1 MALAK
6 GLSIYMNGVS
16 LGCAL
21 TSLDATATTDALDST
36 TLCQNY
42 RTYATGI
49 KNGTASAS
57 GIWDYNSTTAD
68 KIHEVFKAA
77 YDSGSENIVTATLE
91 SIASNAVNKDAIL
104 FNATQSSYNVEV
116 QNGQLIMCTA
126 EFQATSGINY
136 GKIIFNAAVNNTTT
150 NGTAINNTVD
160 TTNGGLFQVQVQN
173 PSEYGWTVILQ
184 HSDDN
189 STWVDL
195 ATLTST
201 GTGKKYEAQ
210 SAQVTG
216 TIEQYVRARVT
227 ASTGSITFVAGFA
240 RR

>member
-21 TSLDATATTDALDST
+21 TSLDATGTTEALDST
-36 TLCQNY
+36 TLCQTS
-42 RTYATGI
+42 RTYATGL

-57 GIWDYNSTTAD
+57 GIWNYDQTNLD
-68 KIHEVFKAA
+68 KIHNVFSTA

-91 SIASNAVNKDAIL
+91 SIASSAVNKDAIL

-136 GKIIFNAAVNNTTT
+136 GKVIYNATVATATA
-150 NGTAINNTVD
+150 GTSINHGAD
-160 TTNGGLFQVQVQN
+160 TLNGGLFQVQVQN
-173 PSEYGWTVILQ
+173 PTEYAWTIKLQ
-184 HSDDN
+184 HSDNN

-201 GTGKKYEAQ
+201 GTGKKFEAQ
-210 SAQVTG
+210 SSQITG
-216 TIEQYVRARVT
+216 TVEQYVRANVT
-227 ASTGSITFVAGFA
+227 SVAGSVTFVAAFA

>member
-68 KIHEVFKAA
+68 KIHEVFKTA

-136 GKIIFNAAVNNTTT
+136 GKVIYNATVATATA
-150 NGTAINNTVD
+150 GTSINHGAD

-173 PSEYGWTVILQ
+173 PTEYAWTIKLQ

-201 GTGKKYEAQ
+201 GTGKKFEAQ
-210 SAQVTG
+210 SSQITG
-216 TIEQYVRARVT
+216 TVEQYVRANVT
-227 ASTGSITFVAGFA
+227 SVAGSVTFVAAFA